1 MKSPRKLQE
10 KLVQVL
16 KGVPK
21 LHVFP
26 NLERPWNDLEL
37 KEIAWVVQDHVNQN
51 NSVIESDDPLREWL
65 EEYKFFESELNKK

>member
-1 MKSPRKLQE
+1 MKNPRKLQE

-26 NLERPWNDLEL
+26 NLDRPWNDLEL
-37 KEIAWVVQDHVNQN
+37 KEVAWIVQDHIVQN
-51 NSVIESDDPLREWL
+51 DSVIESDDPLREWL

>member
-1 MKSPRKLQE
+1 MKSPKKLQE

-37 KEIAWVVQDHVNQN
+37 RGVAWVVQDHIAQN
-51 NSVIESDDPLREWL
+51 DSVIESDDPLREWL

>member
-1 MKSPRKLQE
+1 VKNPRKLQE

-26 NLERPWNDLEL
+26 NLDRPWNDLEL
-37 KEIAWVVQDHVNQN
+37 KEVAWIVQDHIVQN
-51 NSVIESDDPLREWL
+51 DSVIESDDPLREWL

>member
-1 MKSPRKLQE
+1 
-10 KLVQVL
+10 VQVL

-26 NLERPWNDLEL
+26 NLGRPWNDLEL